1 MHQPLPRPSIKYWA
15 NDDKPREKL
24 IVHGRNALSNSEL
37 LAILFGSGSK
47 HQSAIDLAQ
56 TILSSVNNDLNK
68 LSRLTIEELRKFKG
82 IGEAKAVT
90 LAAALELSRRRKKQ
104 EVIHTTIQS
113 SKQAYAIIA
122 PHLNDLVHEEFWVI
136 LLNRSNHVIKTMFL
150 SKGGVNNTVVDKK
163 IICKYAIE
171 NLANAIILCHNHP
184 SGNLTPSVYDI
195 EITAQIS
202 AALTLIDVQL
212 FDHLIVGNNNYMSF
226 ADQAML

>member
-24 IVHGRNALSNSEL
+24 IAHGRNALSNSEL
-37 LAILFGSGSK
+37 LAILFGSGSR

-56 TILSSVNNDLNK
+56 TVLSSVNNDLNK

-104 EVIHTTIQS
+104 EVIHTSIQS

-122 PHLNDLVHEEFWVI
+122 PHLNDLIHEEFWVI

-171 NLANAIILCHNHP
+171 HLANAIILCHNHP
-184 SGNLTPSVYDI
+184 SGNLNPSAYDI
-195 EITAQIS
+195 KITAQIS